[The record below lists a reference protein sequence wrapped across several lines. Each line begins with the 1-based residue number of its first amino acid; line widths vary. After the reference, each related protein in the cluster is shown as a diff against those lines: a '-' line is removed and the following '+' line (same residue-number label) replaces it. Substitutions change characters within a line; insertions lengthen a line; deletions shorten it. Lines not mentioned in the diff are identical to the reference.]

1 MENVKSKRYLKSM
14 KASVSVELLKSV
26 NAKKISKFYLS
37 IVDKSFSREDLFEYK
52 RGNISINDLI
62 KKISDISEN
71 EDPEAF
77 NMFKDAVKYING
89 ETRNF
94 SSYES
99 FTLEEHGD
107 IILLFNTEEKINN
120 FILYFLNHTLEN
132 RVKGLVP
139 VVLIDSYFTVDARWF
154 LKIIEDFMVEKHK
167 AIREDARTYIS
178 KNFMNDRKLSFLINC
193 IFTHDYRLLD
203 NSYMMNSKT
212 KKAWSMS
219 INVDKDGNEYWFK
232 SLGFSRLGFE
242 DRVLDI
248 EKEAVKGEL
257 DFDTY
262 NRFFALVEAS
272 DLRQTLFN
280 KEALSEF
287 KKRKNTADEI
297 LPFYGYSKENI

>member
-26 NAKKISKFYLS
+26 NAKKISKFYLR
-37 IVDKSFSREDLFEYK
+37 IVDKSLSREDLFEYK